1 MTPGSGP
8 AGMFELPTALEV
20 GGRSWA
26 IRTDYREVLTILAAF
41 EDPELEAGDRA
52 YVCLNNLYE
61 DFGGMPRELYQAAYD
76 AAVAFIDRG
85 GDGPR
90 TMDWI
95 QDAPLIFPAVNRAA
109 GFEVRAV
116 DYLHWW
122 TFLGYFMEI
131 RDSTYATVLSLRQKK
146 ARGKRLE
153 KHEREFWQQNAGIC
167 RLRSRLTEAEAA
179 EKERLEAILR

>member
-1 MTPGSGP
+1 
-8 AGMFELPTALEV
+8 MFELPTALEF

-41 EDPELEAGDRA
+41 EDPKLEAGDRA

-61 DFGGMPRELYQAAYD
+61 DFGEMPRELYQAAYD

-85 GDGPR
+85 SDGKPGPR